1 MTTTH
6 LFDAYYF
13 QHGCGAPYERAP
25 AWLNFFNSIA
35 DRLVREINPPTTLD
49 AGCALGFLVEA
60 LRDRGVEAYGL
71 DISEY
76 AIQKVRDDIRPYC
89 AVGSLT
95 QPLPRRYDLI
105 TCIEV
110 LEHMPR
116 AEGEQA
122 IAGLCAASDDI
133 LFSSTPFDY
142 KEATHFNVQPP
153 EYWAYRFALEGFIR
167 DVDFDAT
174 FLTPWAVRFRRNQEP
189 WPRVVSAYE
198 RRLWQLSNENH
209 ELRNSAANLRGQ
221 LAADSASAPERSAST
236 HPPNSI
242 AQTLSR
248 VLAPPGSRRARW
260 LRGLSQW
267 MRPTSHRPA

>member
-1 MTTTH
+1 MTTAH

-13 QHGCGAPYERAP
+13 QHGCGEPYERKP
-25 AWLNFFNSIA
+25 IWLNFFAGIA
-35 DRLVREINPPTTLD
+35 DRLVREINPRTTLD

-76 AIQKVRDDIRPYC
+76 AIQRVRDDIRPYC

-95 QPLPRRYDLI
+95 QPLSRRYDLV

-122 IAGLCAASDDI
+122 ITRLCAASDDI
-133 LFSSTPFDY
+133 LFSSTPLDY
-142 KEATHFNVQPP
+142 NEATHFNVQPP
-153 EYWAYRFALEGFIR
+153 EYWAYRFALEGFVR
-167 DVDFDAT
+167 DLDFDAT
-174 FLTPWAVRFRRNQEP
+174 FLTPWAVRFRRNREP

-198 RRLWQLSNENH
+198 RGFWRVWNENQ
-209 ELRNSAANLRGQ
+209 ELRKTLAEVRGQ
-221 LAADSASAPERSAST
+221 LAASHASPPEKTVVQALG
-236 HPPNSI
+236 HM
-242 AQTLSR
+242 
-248 VLAPPGSRRARW
+248 LAPSGSRRARGLAW
-260 LRGLSQW
+260 LSQFV
-267 MRPTSHRPA
+267 RSRAHRPA